1 MNDKEKLK
9 LILSM
14 LRYQSE
20 TWHARESRG
29 AREILFA
36 LAEQEDEKKES
47 MIEYFPY

>member
-14 LRYQSE
+14 LRHQSE
-20 TWHARESRG
+20 TWRVSESRG

-36 LAEQEDEKKES
+36 LAEQEAEKES